1 MKDWK
6 ALHLEALQQNR
17 PDLYRQLKAGG
28 NLASHLNEI
37 AEQAN
42 SMYANLLTQQRRH
55 PQESANSFLS
65 NLSHHQIAEE
75 IVMREIVLVPDLE
88 TERAERDGYEE
99 PMMVDGPNVREPYGK
114 ERESQASPFLHP
126 RSPRSH
132 RRTLGQP
139 EDGRDPTS
147 SLEGQD

>member
-1 MKDWK
+1 MKDWR
-6 ALHLEALQQNR
+6 ALHLESLQQNR
-17 PDLYRQLKAGG
+17 PDLYRQLQ
-28 NLASHLNEI
+28 ASGSLVAHLNEI
-37 AEQAN
+37 ADQAD
-42 SMYANLLTQQRRH
+42 SMYANLLTQQRSH
-55 PQESANSFLS
+55 PQESPGSFLA
-65 NLSHHQIAEE
+65 NLSHHQSAEE

-88 TERAERDGYEE
+88 TERAERDGYEG

-132 RRTLGQP
+132 RRTFGQP
-139 EDGRDPTS
+139 EDSRDPTS